1 MIVIFLFI
9 LGAGVETRA
18 LHVLDKHSAIKPL
31 SHKLGPKPSFRFI
44 SMMVFCDFQVG
55 NYIKYHLKKLK
66 DEWKY
71 IFLMFNFI
79 LLKKPS
85 K

>member
-1 MIVIFLFI
+1 M
-9 LGAGVETRA
+9 
-18 LHVLDKHSAIKPL
+18 LDKHSAIEQL
-31 SHKLGPKPSFRFI
+31 SHKLGPKASFRFI
-44 SMMVFCDFQVG
+44 CMMVFCVFQVG

-66 DEWKY
+66 GEWKY

-79 LLKKPS
+79 LLKKKKPS